1 MLPKNAYQHSL
12 IKDLL
17 KDDQVKDLPRS
28 SSFTAEPKKKQIAGS
43 SQSSEKKSGRP
54 PKEKHLLADTPII
67 NVNINST

>member
-1 MLPKNAYQHSL
+1 MLPKNKYQHSL
-12 IKDLL
+12 IKDLI

-28 SSFTAEPKKKQIAGS
+28 SSFTTEPKKKQIADS
-43 SQSSEKKSGRP
+43 SQNSEKRGRP